1 MYMYMC
7 IYIYMYIHIYMLE
20 ENREGLAPCDA
31 RPLRE
36 REATGAFSETVYPND
51 DDADLIH

>member
-1 MYMYMC
+1 MYIYMYM
-7 IYIYMYIHIYMLE
+7 YMYIHIYMLE
-20 ENREGLAPCDA
+20 ESHEVLAPCDA

-36 REATGAFSETVYPND
+36 RGATGAFSETVYLND